1 MYHRKRRLPRTGAG
15 WGVFL
20 RFKKRMRV
28 ASRRGR
34 PPPPFVL
41 NYRGPPVQ
49 PESLI
54 RRIQF
59 VEFGHGR
66 LNQSRQRNRLL
77 NSHRHVAYPE
87 LEGIEEWMR
96 SNVPPDLLRVINAVR
111 LDQQLD
117 EVLVLAPAREIIG
130 DVRAWE
136 FVEYFAAVGF
146 QPRIH
151 PQPERRISRQR
162 QNMPQKVPRVIHHVD
177 RGFTILNPD
186 VYVQPKDQICPLH
199 ELQILNNILIALVR
213 MKLQGPPIVERM
225 RCHRS
230 QPQSVC

>member
-59 VEFGHGR
+59 VELGHGR
-66 LNQSRQRNRLL
+66 LNQSRQRDRLL
-77 NSHRHVAYPE
+77 NSHGDVAHPE

-96 SNVPPDLLRVINAVR
+96 PNVPPDLLGVIDTVR
-111 LDQQLD
+111 LDQQLHK
-117 EVLVLAPAREIIG
+117 VLVLAPTREIIRH
-130 DVRAWE
+130 VRSRE
-136 FVEYFAAVGF
+136 LVKYFATVGL
-146 QPRIH
+146 QARIH
-151 PQPERRISRQR
+151 S
-162 QNMPQKVPRVIHHVD
+162 
-177 RGFTILNPD
+177 
-186 VYVQPKDQICPLH
+186 
-199 ELQILNNILIALVR
+199 
-213 MKLQGPPIVERM
+213 
-225 RCHRS
+225 
-230 QPQSVC
+230 